1 MAFPHTA
8 ISNFTHRPTAVAIRA
23 QSGLQSSC
31 YMWLKCHSLL
41 GNLSACETEDS
52 SRAGRGLY
60 PLSPSETSSSREY
73 YQQQLQKFGSAACAM
88 IPNQQNFP
96 THDAPFNFSTMF
108 LGCQIGQVRRDNFMQ
123 L

>member
-8 ISNFTHRPTAVAIRA
+8 ISNFTHRPTAAAIRA
-23 QSGLQSSC
+23 QSGLRSSC

-41 GNLSACETEDS
+41 GNLSACAKEYS

-60 PLSPSETSSSREY
+60 PFSPSETSASMEY
-73 YQQQLQKFGSAACAM
+73 YEQQLQKSD
-88 IPNQQNFP
+88 P
-96 THDAPFNFSTMF
+96 
-108 LGCQIGQVRRDNFMQ
+108 LLV